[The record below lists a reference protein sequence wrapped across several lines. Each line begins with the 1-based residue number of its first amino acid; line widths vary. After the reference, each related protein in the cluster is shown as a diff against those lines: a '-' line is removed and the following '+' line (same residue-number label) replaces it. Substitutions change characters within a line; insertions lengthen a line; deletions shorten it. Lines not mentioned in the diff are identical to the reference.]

1 MKLKVT
7 KIAWYD
13 NKLLDPEK
21 DSNIIIDYVGEKCPS
36 WGEPLEAIKEKTGNG
51 EGEKGNKQKVK
62 DLPEEEK
69 AALLEEAQKVGIVG
83 NQILSWNVE
92 TLKAKIEEKTGNGE
106 E

>member
-1 MKLKVT
+1 MKIRVT
-7 KIAWYD
+7 KLAWYD

-21 DSNIIIDYVGEKCPS
+21 DSNIIIDYVGKECPN
-36 WGEPLEAIKEKTGNG
+36 WGEPLEVIKEKTELG
-51 EGEKGNKQKVK
+51 KDKTKVK

-69 AALLEEAQKVGIVG
+69 AALLEEAQKVGIAG

-92 TLKAKIEEKTGNGE
+92 TLKAKIKEKAGNGE

>member
-1 MKLKVT
+1 MKIRVT
-7 KIAWYD
+7 KLAWYD
-13 NKLLDPEK
+13 NKLLDPERG
-21 DSNIIIDYVGEKCPS
+21 DVIIDFVGDKCPS
-36 WGEPLEAIKEKTGNG
+36 WGVALEPVKEKAGNG

-69 AALLEEAQKVGIVG
+69 AALLEEAQKVGIAG

-92 TLKAKIEEKTGNGE
+92 TLKAKIKEKAGNGE